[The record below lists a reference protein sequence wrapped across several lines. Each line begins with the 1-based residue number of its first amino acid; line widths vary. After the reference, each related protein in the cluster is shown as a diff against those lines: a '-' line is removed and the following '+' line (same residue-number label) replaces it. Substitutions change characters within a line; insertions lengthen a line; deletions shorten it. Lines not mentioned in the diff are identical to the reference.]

1 MLSEEYQSTIYCNC
15 RKHCI

>member
-1 MLSEEYQSTIYCNC
+1 MSYC